1 MTTVNIHHAKT
12 HLSKL
17 LEQVQLGDSVIIANA
32 GRPVAML
39 TPIDAKRVGIAPPG
53 SLAGLGY
60 WRQDRRASDWV
71 QPQADGA

>member
-39 TPIDAKRVGIAPPG
+39 TPIDVKRGGIAPPG

-60 WRQDRRASDWV
+60 WRQDRRAGDLV

>member
-39 TPIDAKRVGIAPPG
+39 TPIDSKRVGIAPPG
-53 SLAGLGY
+53 SLAGMGY
-60 WRQDRRASDWV
+60 WMQDGGVGKSV